1 MRVSPQRFSTRPPV
15 GGDIPPLADAESKIT
30 EEQAEPEARPATFE
44 EVVERYTDLVYNVA
58 YRYMGNPHDAEDVV
72 QDAFL
77 SAYRAWDRFR
87 GESRVTTWLYRIAT
101 NAALMKIRKGKRGRE
116 LTQTGLEDIDIPSL
130 DMSPERQ
137 AANSELGSK
146 LNEGI
151 SMLEPSLRTAV
162 VLRDVQG
169 MSNSEAAEILE
180 ITVSSLKSRLH
191 RGRLLLRKHLSDY
204 VATREE

>member
-1 MRVSPQRFSTRPPV
+1 LDNSGSKAP
-15 GGDIPPLADAESKIT
+15 AD
-30 EEQAEPEARPATFE
+30 QAEKEAPPKTFE

-116 LTQTGLEDIDIPSL
+116 LTQTGLDDIDIP
-130 DMSPERQ
+130 DMGMSPEQ
-137 AANSELGSK
+137 GAANAELGAK

-151 SMLEPSLRTAV
+151 AMLEPNLRTAV

-169 MSNSEAAEILE
+169 MSNTEAAEVLE

-204 VATREE
+204 VATRES

>member
-1 MRVSPQRFSTRPPV
+1 MRIAPARFSTDPALV
-15 GGDIPPLADAESKIT
+15 GEKVGEDIPLENAGAKTPADRAEK
-30 EEQAEPEARPATFE
+30 EAPPATFE

-77 SAYRAWDRFR
+77 SAYRAWGRFR

-130 DMSPERQ
+130 EMSPERG
-137 AANSELGSK
+137 AANAELGAK

-151 SMLEPSLRTAV
+151 SMLEPNLRAAV
-162 VLRDVQG
+162 ILRDVQG
-169 MSNSEAAEILE
+169 MSNS
-180 ITVSSLKSRLH
+180 
-191 RGRLLLRKHLSDY
+191 D
-204 VATREE
+204 

>member
-1 MRVSPQRFSTRPPV
+1 METTGANSPPDGATTNAKP
-15 GGDIPPLADAESKIT
+15 I
-30 EEQAEPEARPATFE
+30 TFE
-44 EVVERYTDLVYNVA
+44 EVVEQYTDLVYNVA

-116 LTQTGLEDIDIPSL
+116 LTKTGLDDIDIPSL
-130 DMSPERQ
+130 EISPEKG
-137 AANSELGSK
+137 AMNAELGAK

-151 SMLEPSLRTAV
+151 AMLEPNMRTAV
-162 VLRDVQG
+162 VLRDLQG
-169 MSNSEAAEILE
+169 LSNTEAAEILE

-204 VATREE
+204 VATNEG

>member
-1 MRVSPQRFSTRPPV
+1 VPVFS
-15 GGDIPPLADAESKIT
+15 GGTDFQLGNAGSKAPAG
-30 EEQAEPEARPATFE
+30 QAEKEAPPKTFE

-58 YRYMGNPHDAEDVV
+58 YSYMGNPHDAEDIV

-77 SAYRAWDRFR
+77 SAYRTWDRFR

-116 LTQTGLEDIDIPSL
+116 LTQTGLDDIDIPRKG
-130 DMSPERQ
+130 MSPEQ
-137 AANSELGSK
+137 GAANAELGAK
-146 LNEGI
+146 LNERI
-151 SMLEPSLRTAV
+151 AMLEPNLRTAV
-162 VLRDVQG
+162 VLRDVQD
-169 MSNSEAAEILE
+169 MSNTEAAEILE

-204 VATREE
+204 VATREN